1 MGLTTKIALNIGAE
15 HTKSLDLADGKVAL
29 SKIYQAILSS
39 GTGVGQAD
47 LLFHDTRTLSASA
60 TENLD
65 LSGSLAD
72 AFGATLAFVK
82 VKAIVFVAA
91 AANTNNVIV
100 GGDVTNTFFPMFG
113 AETDSLI
120 LRPGTTFAL
129 ICGATD
135 SVGYAVTASTADLLK
150 VTNSAGSTSVTYD
163 VYIFGTSA

>member
-1 MGLTTKIALNIGAE
+1 MSLNSKLAVTISAD
-15 HTKSLDLADGKVAL
+15 HLKALDLADGKVAL
-29 SKIYQAILSS
+29 SKVYQAILTS

-65 LSGSLAD
+65 LAGSLTD

-82 VKAIVFVAA
+82 VKALVFVAA
-91 AANTNNVIV
+91 STNTNNVIV

-120 LRPGTTFAL
+120 LRPGMTFAL
-129 ICGATD
+129 ICGVGD
-135 SVGYAVTASTADLLK
+135 SAGLAVTASTADLLK
-150 VTNSAGSTSVTYD
+150 VTNSAGTTGVSYD
-163 VYIFGTSA
+163 VYVFGTSA

>member
-1 MGLTTKIALNIGAE
+1 MGLNATLALSVSAN
-15 HTKSLDLADGKVAL
+15 HTKTLDLAEGKVAL
-29 SKIYQAILSS
+29 SKIYQALLTS

-47 LLFHDTRTLSASA
+47 LIFHDTRTLSASA

-65 LSGSLAD
+65 LSGVLTD

-82 VKAIVFVAA
+82 VKALIFVAA

-113 AETDSLI
+113 LETDSLI

-129 ICGATD
+129 ICGVGD
-135 SVGYAVTASTADLLK
+135 SVGYAVTGGTADLLK
-150 VTNSAGSTSVTYD
+150 VTNSAGSTSVSYD
-163 VYIFGTSA
+163 VYVFGTSA